1 MAHTS
6 RWGILGAAAFAI
18 GVVPALMAQQTTPV
32 VKKEPAPYVTPT
44 NGKQMFN
51 TYCSPCHGVLGKG
64 DGPAAPALNP
74 RPADLTTFAK
84 RHGGKFSR
92 PEFEDKLN
100 GRLMAQGH
108 GSSDMPVWGPIFTQ
122 LGQAPL
128 RMSNLA
134 NYVESL
140 QAK

>member
-1 MAHTS
+1 MQY
-6 RWGILGAAAFAI
+6 AAENSDA
-18 GVVPALMAQQTTPV
+18 
-32 VKKEPAPYVTPT
+32 
-44 NGKQMFN
+44 
-51 TYCSPCHGVLGKG
+51 
-64 DGPAAPALNP
+64 GPLQ
-74 RPADLTTFAK
+74 PAD
-84 RHGGKFSR
+84 RSGKFSR